1 MSKKMDPLAQA
12 VKNIIKEQQTIMG
25 PIALE
30 QAKKVSGLKFSPDNV
45 EITGD
50 HKTVLNNLINQYA
63 KIFGQAS
70 VQVCRDAFE
79 QYQDK
84 IPSKDIPE
92 ILTAD

>member
-1 MSKKMDPLAQA
+1 MDPVAQA

-30 QAKKVSGLKFSPDNV
+30 QAKKVTGLKFATDDV
-45 EITGD
+45 EVTGD
-50 HKTVLNNLINQYA
+50 HKTVLTNLINQYA

-70 VQVCRDAFE
+70 VQVCKDAFE

-84 IPSKDIPE
+84 IPAKDIPE
-92 ILTAD
+92 VLVH

>member
-1 MSKKMDPLAQA
+1 MDPVAQA

-30 QAKKVSGLKFSPDNV
+30 QAKKVAGLNFKTDDLEV
-45 EITGD
+45 TGD

-70 VQVCRDAFE
+70 VQVCKEAFE
-79 QYQDK
+79 QFQDK
-84 IPSKDIPE
+84 IPAGEIPDI
-92 ILTAD
+92 LASH

>member
-1 MSKKMDPLAQA
+1 MDPVAQA

-30 QAKKVSGLKFSPDNV
+30 QAKKVQGISFKASEDL
-45 EITGD
+45 EIIGD

-70 VQVCRDAFE
+70 VQVCKEAFE
-79 QYQDK
+79 QFQDK
-84 IPSKDIPE
+84 IPRNQVPE
-92 ILTAD
+92 ILVTH

>member
-1 MSKKMDPLAQA
+1 MDPIAQA

-30 QAKKVSGLKFSPDNV
+30 QAKKVQGINIKASDDV
-45 EITGD
+45 EIVGD

-70 VQVCRDAFE
+70 VQVCKDAFE

-84 IPSKDIPE
+84 IPAAEIPE
-92 ILTAD
+92 ALIQ

>member
-1 MSKKMDPLAQA
+1 MDPVAQA

-30 QAKKVSGLKFSPDNV
+30 QAKKVSGLKFSPDEV
-45 EITGD
+45 EVVGD

-79 QYQDK
+79 QFQDK
-84 IPSKDIPE
+84 IPAKDIPD
-92 ILTAD
+92 ILASH

>member
-1 MSKKMDPLAQA
+1 MDPIAQA

-30 QAKKVSGLKFSPDNV
+30 QAKKVSGLDFKTAD
-45 EITGD
+45 EIAVTGD

-70 VQVCRDAFE
+70 IQVCKDAFE
-79 QYQDK
+79 QYQEK
-84 IPSKDIPE
+84 IPANEVPE
-92 ILTAD
+92 ILASH

>member
-1 MSKKMDPLAQA
+1 MDPVAQA

-30 QAKKVSGLKFSPDNV
+30 QAKKVSGLKFASDDIEV
-45 EITGD
+45 TGD
-50 HKTVLNNLINQYA
+50 HKTVLSNLINQYA

-70 VQVCRDAFE
+70 VQVCREAFE

-84 IPSKDIPE
+84 IPASEVPE
-92 ILTAD
+92 ILAAH

>member
-1 MSKKMDPLAQA
+1 MDPLAQA

-30 QAKKVSGLKFSPDNV
+30 QARKVSGLKFSSNEV
-45 EITGD
+45 EVIGD

-70 VQVCRDAFE
+70 VQVCRDAFD
-79 QYQDK
+79 QYRDK
-84 IPSKDIPE
+84 IPPAEIPE
-92 ILTAD
+92 ILVTH